1 MALPLQVEAR
11 QMISDPAQYM
21 AVALFV
27 SFIVLIFTGYPVA
40 WLMGGLAIAFTCMS
54 VLSDTYLDT
63 FFGVNWGYSS
73 IMVARIYAVM
83 NNWVLVALPM
93 FVFMGIMMDKSGVAE
108 DLMTD
113 LTKLFGRV
121 RGGLAITVVIIG
133 VLLAASTGIIGAA
146 VVLLAILG
154 VPLMLK
160 HGYDASLACGVVCAT
175 GTLGI
180 LIPPSIMLVLMAD
193 QIRVSVGDL
202 FMGAMLP
209 GLMLGLLYGTYI
221 LVYAWLRPSVAP
233 APKDGEAVTFWLV
246 LKVIKSTLPPAGL
259 IVAVLGSIFM
269 GIATPTEASG
279 VGALG
284 AMLLALARGRLSL
297 DGIRD
302 VLRNTMKTTSYI
314 FALFVGATAFS
325 LVLRGFGGDAL
336 IEDSL
341 MALPFGPNGVVIIV
355 LLITFLLGF
364 VLDWIE
370 ITLIVL
376 PLLAPV
382 LIGLDVNLVWFAVL
396 FAVCLQTSFITPPV
410 GFALFYMK
418 GVAPKGIDT
427 VTIYKGII
435 PFMVI
440 QLIGV
445 ALVFAFP
452 AIATWLPTIA
462 YGP

>member
-1 MALPLQVEAR
+1 
-11 QMISDPAQYM
+11 MISDPAQYM
-21 AVALFV
+21 AIALFI

-40 WLMGGLAIAFTCMS
+40 WLMGGLAVAFTAIS
-54 VLSDTYLDT
+54 VFSDTYLDT
-63 FFGVNWGYSS
+63 FFGVDWGYSS
-73 IMVARIYAVM
+73 IVVARIYAVM

-93 FVFMGIMMDKSGVAE
+93 FVFMGIMMDKSGIAE

-121 RGGLAITVVIIG
+121 RGGLAITVVLIG

-146 VVLLAILG
+146 VVLLAVLG

-160 HGYDASLACGVVCAT
+160 HQYDATLACGVVCAT

-202 FMGAMLP
+202 FMGAVFP
-209 GLMLGLLYGTYI
+209 GLMLGLLYALFI
-221 LVYAWLRPSVAP
+221 LIYAWLRPSVAP
-233 APKDGEAVTFWLV
+233 APKDAEPVSLKLV
-246 LKVIKSTLPPAGL
+246 LNVLKSTIPPAGL
-259 IVAVLGSIFM
+259 IIAVLGSIFM

-284 AMLLALARGRLSL
+284 AMLLALARRRLSFAGL
-297 DGIRD
+297 QD
-302 VLRNTMKTTSYI
+302 VLQNTMKTTSYI

-325 LVLRGFGGDAL
+325 LVLRGFGGDEL
-336 IEDSL
+336 IEDAL
-341 MALPFGPNGVVIIV
+341 NGLPFGPYGVVVVI
-355 LLITFLLGF
+355 LLVTFLLGF

-370 ITLIVL
+370 ITLIIL
-376 PLLAPV
+376 PLIAPV
-382 LIGLDVNLVWFAVL
+382 LANMGIDLVWFAVL

-418 GVAPKGIDT
+418 GVAPPGIDT
-427 VTIYKGII
+427 MTIYKGII

-445 ALVFAFP
+445 AIIFFFP
-452 AIATWLPTIA
+452 LIVTWLPKIA
-462 YGP
+462 YGT